1 MTIAPVT
8 YLQVTSPYLKAEL
21 IKFSKAEHT
30 DDTLE
35 FLDSK
40 ATNQV
45 LYNNYIKKGAP
56 TQINLPDS
64 LVRQFEP
71 LAKVGKWSDMTR
83 LVKTARA
90 NVNAMSIQFTT
101 RFQDT
106 EHGHRAVVMGRMG
119 LTAAQAKIAEPLLQV
134 YMKPHTPE
142 DGYQAY
148 LALAKLSSKAKA
160 ALTENGTP
168 PPAKAPTG
176 TQDQVNK
183 NLAIDKLAKSM
194 AVDVKECL
202 RYLESAIKSV
212 NKDGLPSDPVEV
224 TRMFNSGRMR
234 HDKVVLAWNKA
245 IQSDRAFTSKYKTL
259 AADKAKSDT
268 LWATYTSKL
277 NKR

>member
-45 LYNNYIKKGAP
+45 LYNTYIKKGAP

-64 LVRQFEP
+64 LVGQFEP
-71 LAKVGKWSDMTR
+71 LAKAGKWSDMTK
-83 LVKTARA
+83 LIKTARA

-101 RFQDT
+101 RFQGS
-106 EHGHRAVVMGRMG
+106 EHGHRAAIMGRMG
-119 LTAAQAKIAEPLLQV
+119 LTAAQAKTAEPFLQV
-134 YMKPHTPE
+134 YMKPRTPE
-142 DGYQAY
+142 DGYNAY
-148 LALAKLSSKAKA
+148 LALMKISSKAKA

-168 PPAKAPTG
+168 PPAKPPASV
-176 TQDQVNK
+176 QDQVNK
-183 NLAIDKLAKSM
+183 NLALDKLAKTM
-194 AVDVKECL
+194 AVDVKACMS
-202 RYLESAIKSV
+202 YLDSAIKSV
-212 NKDGLPSDPVEV
+212 NKDGLPRDPIEV
-224 TRMFNSGRMR
+224 NRMFESGRMR

-245 IQSDRAFTSKYKTL
+245 IQSDRAFTTKYKQL
-259 AADKAKSDT
+259 ATDKAKIDT
-268 LWATYTSKL
+268 LWATYSSKL
-277 NKR
+277 KH